1 MATQRYISTS
11 FWDDEWIHKL
21 DPSEKL
27 LYLYFMTNPLTSIAG
42 IYKLSESRICFDT
55 GFNENTIRHI
65 MSKFELAK
73 KAYRFNEW
81 IIIPNWSKHQKVTER
96 DNIRKGID
104 KLLLSLPDDVFN
116 YSVKVGY
123 KYIYLNEL
131 GRPLQGGSEPSNYLE
146 LDSDMELDSDVE
158 VPASKEHIVPSNQ
171 AKKQNDFSPVFDSYI
186 ELYKDIYKKEP
197 VIVYSRITNQLKT
210 LTKDLTIEQIVSAI
224 EQSRNDEF
232 SKKAKHEICVI
243 LSSGVVGRLVNESR
257 SKPLPIPD
265 KVPREKKT
273 CPKCGGEIRGSACIE
288 CYTNFDY
295 QGNEI

>member
-81 IIIPNWSKHQKVTER
+81 IIIPNWSKHQKVKER

-116 YSVKVGY
+116 YSVSKGY

-131 GRPLQGGSEPSNYLE
+131 DRPLQGASEPSNYLE
-146 LDSDMELDSDVE
+146 LDSDMELDSDSE
-158 VPASKEHIVPSNQ
+158 VPEIQ
-171 AKKQNDFSPVFDSYI
+171 
-186 ELYKDIYKKEP
+186 
-197 VIVYSRITNQLKT
+197 
-210 LTKDLTIEQIVSAI
+210 
-224 EQSRNDEF
+224 EQS
-232 SKKAKHEICVI
+232 SP
-243 LSSGVVGRLVNESR
+243 
-257 SKPLPIPD
+257 SKP
-265 KVPREKKT
+265 KREKKEFIPPT
-273 CPKCGGEIRGSACIE
+273 LEEVENYVIEKQLVINPNKFIDWYAKSDWEDNQGKKIKNWKNKLINWDSREREKNPDAMPYSKTLIPKQSTAPAAEVVCCGQKYSHELGFCKVCGKSYNRDGTER
-288 CYTNFDY
+288 
-295 QGNEI
+295 

>member
-81 IIIPNWSKHQKVTER
+81 IIIPNWSKHQKVKER

-104 KLLLSLPDDVFN
+104 KLLLSLPDDVFT
-116 YSVKVGY
+116 YSVSKGY
-123 KYIYLNEL
+123 KYIYLKEL
-131 GRPLQGGSEPSNYLE
+131 GRTLQGASEPSNYLE
-146 LDSDMELDSDVE
+146 LDSDMELDSDNK
-158 VPASKEHIVPSNQ
+158 VPEIQEPAIPSKPKRE
-171 AKKQNDFSPVFDSYI
+171 
-186 ELYKDIYKKEP
+186 KKEFIQP
-197 VIVYSRITNQLKT
+197 TQEEVESYVIEKQLVINPYKFYEYYAKRDW
-210 LTKDLTIEQIVSAI
+210 KDRDGKQVKNWKNKALNWHERAI
-224 EQSRNDEF
+224 EDNPDSMPY
-232 SKKAKHEICVI
+232 
-243 LSSGVVGRLVNESR
+243 
-257 SKPLPIPD
+257 SKPLPLG
-265 KVPREKKT
+265 KVVPRESKK
-273 CPKCGGEIRGSACIE
+273 CPKCGGDMRGSACIV
-288 CYTNFDY
+288 CYTNYDY